1 MFPPRATMTFDDL
14 ESEALKRTSDERAK
28 LAYSLLLSLDDE
40 AATVAEEEI
49 QKHWATEAK
58 RRYREYLEGKVELV
72 PGDEAIRRARSA
84 LRRSRAPGSELSDL
98 DRLWNEEIERR
109 CRAIDE
115 GSARLV
121 PSAEVF
127 ARAEASLG

>member
-1 MFPPRATMTFDDL
+1 MTFDDL
-14 ESEALKRTSDERAK
+14 ESEALKRPSDERAK

-40 AATVAEEEI
+40 AETETEEEI
-49 QKHWATEAK
+49 QKLWAAEAK

-72 PGDEAIRRARSA
+72 PGDEAVRKSRAA
-84 LRRSRAPGSELSDL
+84 LRQSQAPGSELLDH

-121 PSAEVF
+121 PAAEVF
-127 ARAEASLG
+127 ARAEAALG